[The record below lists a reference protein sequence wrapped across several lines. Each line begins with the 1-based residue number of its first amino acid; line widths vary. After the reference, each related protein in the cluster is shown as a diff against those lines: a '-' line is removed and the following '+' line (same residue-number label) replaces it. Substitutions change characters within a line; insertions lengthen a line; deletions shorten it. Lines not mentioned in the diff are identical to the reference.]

1 MVDRGSDVVAHFRTG
16 LDLLVRYPVMGLPP
30 LIVHLVLAVLIVL
43 FIGGAIT
50 AVAVAG
56 PAGFLGAALGF
67 LILTMVMGVASL
79 VAAAVTL
86 VMARDAL
93 AGRPPSMGDALA
105 VVMGRL
111 VDVVVASLLVMLIVG
126 VLGAVFF
133 FLGGLPGL
141 IAAFFLIFTLPAV
154 LLDDLPA
161 VDALKRSVTL
171 VKNNPGPTLLFLM
184 GCLVAWVVIYLVGR
198 VVGGIPLL
206 GGLLQAVLLGIAI
219 AYFSVVGVRVY
230 QTLPRR

>member
-1 MVDRGSDVVAHFRTG
+1 
-16 LDLLVRYPVMGLPP
+16 
-30 LIVHLVLAVLIVL
+30 
-43 FIGGAIT
+43 
-50 AVAVAG
+50 
-56 PAGFLGAALGF
+56 
-67 LILTMVMGVASL
+67 
-79 VAAAVTL
+79 
-86 VMARDAL
+86 
-93 AGRPPSMGDALA
+93 
-105 VVMGRL
+105 
-111 VDVVVASLLVMLIVG
+111 
-126 VLGAVFF
+126 
-133 FLGGLPGL
+133 
-141 IAAFFLIFTLPAV
+141 
-154 LLDDLPA
+154 